1 MPSLWRL
8 FILTYHTHIR
18 ESQGGHLS
26 AGHLEVGDD
35 LGDVGVHLVK
45 LGVLGGRLPVLATG
59 HSVHDVLS
67 EKGITIST
75 GLCCLH
81 TWMRAK

>member
-1 MPSLWRL
+1 MLESL
-8 FILTYHTHIR
+8 
-18 ESQGGHLS
+18 EGHLNKGKIEAS
-26 AGHLEVGDD
+26 DD
-35 LGDVGVHLVK
+35 IGDVGVHLVK

>member
-1 MPSLWRL
+1 MD
-8 FILTYHTHIR
+8 T
-18 ESQGGHLS
+18 GN
-26 AGHLEVGDD
+26 LEVSND

-67 EKGITIST
+67 EK
-75 GLCCLH
+75 
-81 TWMRAK
+81 

>member
-1 MPSLWRL
+1 MSKSL
-8 FILTYHTHIR
+8 
-18 ESQGGHLS
+18 GGHLNK
-26 AGHLEVGDD
+26 GKLEVSDD

-67 EKGITIST
+67 ENELQYGST

>member
-1 MPSLWRL
+1 MLESL
-8 FILTYHTHIR
+8 
-18 ESQGGHLS
+18 GGHLNK
-26 AGHLEVGDD
+26 GKLEVSDD

-75 GLCCLH
+75 RLCCLH